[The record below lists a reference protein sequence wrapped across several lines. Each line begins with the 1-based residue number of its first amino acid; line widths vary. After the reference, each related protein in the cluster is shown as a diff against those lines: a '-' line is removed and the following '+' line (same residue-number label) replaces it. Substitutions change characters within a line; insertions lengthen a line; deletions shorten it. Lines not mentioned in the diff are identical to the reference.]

1 MVFRMFGMLLTA
13 LDIFG
18 HNVGVQYRGQE
29 TYKTKFG
36 GLLTLATYVLVLIQ
50 TANLIDS
57 FVNHTEQ
64 VENFVRIK

>member
-1 MVFRMFGMLLTA
+1 MFGMLLAA

-36 GLLTLATYVLVLIQ
+36 GLLTLATYVLVLI
-50 TANLIDS
+50 
-57 FVNHTEQ
+57 
-64 VENFVRIK
+64 